1 LRAKQR
7 SPTSAKRVAADA
19 QGRYQGSRA
28 PGLEGGKYEFVVPR
42 IVLIVSIVLLP
53 DGLPAVILAG
63 LSEQVVPVS
72 PDGTAQPKVTS
83 TGMGIF
89 DGFVTTPTATVV
101 GTPRVI
107 CTVPG
112 VTIARLKSALVVG
125 LAVKVATA
133 GAALL
138 PLSVRKAP
146 AGSEL
151 K

>member
-1 LRAKQR
+1 MRALG
-7 SPTSAKRVAADA
+7 PL
-19 QGRYQGSRA
+19 GS
-28 PGLEGGKYEFVVPR
+28 KFEFVVPR
-42 IVLIVSIVLLP
+42 IVLIVTIVLLP

-63 LSEQVVPVS
+63 LSEHVVPVS
-72 PDGTAQPKVTS
+72 PDGTAQPKLTS

-112 VTIARLKSALVVG
+112 VTIARLKSALIVG

-138 PLSVRKAP
+138 PESVCNAP

>member
-1 LRAKQR
+1 
-7 SPTSAKRVAADA
+7 V
-19 QGRYQGSRA
+19 
-28 PGLEGGKYEFVVPR
+28 PG

-63 LSEQVVPVS
+63 LSEHVVPVS
-72 PDGTAQPKVTS
+72 PDGTAQLKFTS
-83 TGMGIF
+83 AGMGIF
-89 DGFVTTPTATVV
+89 DGFVTTPTATVA

-125 LAVKVATA
+125 LAVNVATA

-138 PLSVRKAP
+138 PLSVCSAP